1 MKRTV
6 AIVIGFALLAAI
18 GFVILTSP
26 EMVRAGLEPIPAGQ
40 PDLANGRTMFYA
52 GGCASCH
59 ATPDQD
65 DKTRLGGG
73 LALHSPFGTFYAPN
87 ISPHPRD
94 GIGGWTPEQFL
105 RAMRGGVS
113 PEGRHYYPA
122 FPYTSYQ
129 RMAPADVR
137 DLFAFIR
144 TVPAVEGRVRGH
156 DLPFPFSI
164 RRGLGLWKLAFL
176 DGRMFQPELGEERE
190 LEPGRLPNGGAGAL
204 RGVPQSTQ
212 RARGHPGRT
221 PLFRRPKPGAQRLGS
236 EHHAGCDRHQRL
248 DQERRGR
255 GPDLRADALRRLGRL
270 QHGVG
275 RAQHGANPRGGPGG
289 DRRVS
294 PLASAASG
302 DGRGRSKRP
311 PAIPS
316 PQP

>member
-26 EMVRAGLEPIPAGQ
+26 EMVRAGLEPTPAGQ

-73 LALHSPFGTFYAPN
+73 FALHSPFGTFYAPN

-113 PEGRHYYPA
+113 PEGRNYYPA

-144 TVPAVEGRVRGH
+144 TLPAVEGRVRGH

-164 RRGLGLWKLAFL
+164 RRSLGLWKLAFL
-176 DGRMFQPELGEERE
+176 DGRMFQPDSAKSASWNRGAYLTEGPGHCAECHSPRNALGVI
-190 LEPGRLPNGGAGAL
+190 PA
-204 RGVPQSTQ
+204 
-212 RARGHPGRT
+212 
-221 PLFRRPKPGAQRLGS
+221 
-236 EHHAGCDRHQRL
+236 
-248 DQERRGR
+248 ERRFSG
-255 GPDLRADALRRLGRL
+255 GPNPERKGWVPNITPDATGIKGWTRSDVVEVLTSGLTPFGDSVGSNMASVVRNTAQITEADRAAIAEYLLSL
-270 QHGVG
+270 PPQVG
-275 RAQHGANPRGGPGG
+275 RKGP
-289 DRRVS
+289 
-294 PLASAASG
+294 
-302 DGRGRSKRP
+302 
-311 PAIPS
+311 
-316 PQP
+316 Q

>member
-1 MKRTV
+1 MKRTI
-6 AIVIGFALLAAI
+6 AIVIGFALLAAT

-26 EMVRAGLEPIPAGQ
+26 EMVHAGLEPIPAGQ

-156 DLPFPFSI
+156 DLRFPFSI

-176 DGRMFQPELGEERE
+176 DGRMFQPDSAKSASWNRGAYLTEGPGHCAECHSPRNALGVI
-190 LEPGRLPNGGAGAL
+190 PA
-204 RGVPQSTQ
+204 
-212 RARGHPGRT
+212 
-221 PLFRRPKPGAQRLGS
+221 
-236 EHHAGCDRHQRL
+236 
-248 DQERRGR
+248 ERRFSG
-255 GPDLRADALRRLGRL
+255 GPNPERKGWVPNITPDATGIKGWTRSDVVEVLTSGLTPFGDSVGSNMASVVRNTAQIPEADRAAIAEYLLSL
-270 QHGVG
+270 PPQVG
-275 RAQHGANPRGGPGG
+275 RKGP
-289 DRRVS
+289 
-294 PLASAASG
+294 
-302 DGRGRSKRP
+302 
-311 PAIPS
+311 
-316 PQP
+316 Q

>member
-6 AIVIGFALLAAI
+6 AIVIGFALSAAI

-26 EMVRAGLEPIPAGQ
+26 EMVRAGLEPTPAGQ

-176 DGRMFQPELGEERE
+176 DGRMFQPDSAKSASWNRGAYLTKGPGHCAECHSPRNALGVI
-190 LEPGRLPNGGAGAL
+190 PA
-204 RGVPQSTQ
+204 
-212 RARGHPGRT
+212 
-221 PLFRRPKPGAQRLGS
+221 
-236 EHHAGCDRHQRL
+236 
-248 DQERRGR
+248 ERRFSG
-255 GPDLRADALRRLGRL
+255 GPNPERKGWVPNITPDATGIKGWTRSDVVEVLTSGLTPFGDSVGSNMASVVRNTAQIPEADRAAIAEYLLSL
-270 QHGVG
+270 PPQVG
-275 RAQHGANPRGGPGG
+275 RKGP
-289 DRRVS
+289 
-294 PLASAASG
+294 
-302 DGRGRSKRP
+302 
-311 PAIPS
+311 
-316 PQP
+316 Q

>member
-156 DLPFPFSI
+156 DLRFPFSI

-176 DGRMFQPELGEERE
+176 DGRMFQPDSAKSASWNRGAYLTEGPGHCAECHSPRNALGVI
-190 LEPGRLPNGGAGAL
+190 PA
-204 RGVPQSTQ
+204 
-212 RARGHPGRT
+212 
-221 PLFRRPKPGAQRLGS
+221 
-236 EHHAGCDRHQRL
+236 
-248 DQERRGR
+248 ERRFSG
-255 GPDLRADALRRLGRL
+255 GPNPERKGWVPNITPDATGIKGWTRSDVVEVLTSGLTPFGDSVGSNMASVVRNTAQIPEADRAAIAEYLLSL
-270 QHGVG
+270 PPQVG
-275 RAQHGANPRGGPGG
+275 RKGP
-289 DRRVS
+289 
-294 PLASAASG
+294 
-302 DGRGRSKRP
+302 
-311 PAIPS
+311 
-316 PQP
+316 Q